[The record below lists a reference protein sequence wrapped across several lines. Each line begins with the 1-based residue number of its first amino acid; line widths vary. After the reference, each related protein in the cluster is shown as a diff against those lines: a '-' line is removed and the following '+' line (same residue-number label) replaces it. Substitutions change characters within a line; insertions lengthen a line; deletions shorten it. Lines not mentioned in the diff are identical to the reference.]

1 MFAESCARQ
10 FGWSRSRV
18 YLNGSALLEEC
29 FESMCTF
36 DLWERNQKMVFT
48 NLLGDFAK
56 MAEVRRQDKRNR
68 GGRDGTG
75 YLLYA
80 SWRRTAGRGQLL
92 DRCETASQTG

>member
-18 YLNGSALLEEC
+18 YLNGSVLLEEC

-48 NLLGDFAK
+48 NLLRDFAK
-56 MAEVRRQDKRNR
+56 MAEVRRQDKKKQRRERWNR
-68 GGRDGTG
+68 IFTLC
-75 YLLYA
+75 LLA
-80 SWRRTAGRGQLL
+80 ADSGSGPVVR
-92 DRCETASQTG
+92 